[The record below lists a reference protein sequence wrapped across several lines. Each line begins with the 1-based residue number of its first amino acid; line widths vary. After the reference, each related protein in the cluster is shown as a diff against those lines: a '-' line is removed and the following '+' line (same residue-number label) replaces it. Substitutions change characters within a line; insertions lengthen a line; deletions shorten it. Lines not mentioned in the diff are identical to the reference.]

1 MTILLGVVALFAILS
16 LIVAVIQAVAIV
28 RVAPASER
36 LGSYM
41 LLGWWKFGQLEAK
54 AGPAAAAYLP
64 IYKRSAI
71 AFLLFVVLGVALSG
85 WAINQT
91 PATAGG
97 NASTEPRLINDPRVI
112 PAEFALNTELRRVA
126 SMPGAPK
133 ILES

>member
-28 RVAPASER
+28 RVAPASEQ

-54 AGPAAAAYLP
+54 AGAAAAAYLP
-64 IYKRSAI
+64 IYKRAAI

-91 PATAGG
+91 PATGS
-97 NASTEPRLINDPRVI
+97 ASAEPQLINDPRVI
-112 PAEFALNTELRRVA
+112 PAEFAFNTDLRRVA
-126 SMPGAPK
+126 AMPGAPK